1 MFVSSASTQELDP
14 HHEKTI
20 SIPRPQ
26 AAHITG
32 HESPQP
38 GAQTPPEVET
48 APVTPSFNPGYRFF
62 LAFAAM
68 CVIVLMAALDATS
81 LSVALSSIASALH
94 GTAIEAFWAGTSFLL
109 TSTVF
114 QPVIDSFSS
123 IFGRKLMVYISLVF
137 FGVGA
142 IVAAVA
148 KSGDGMAMLLIGRSI
163 QGIGGGGIICLVEI
177 ITADLVPLKVRGNYQ
192 SIIGAMWALGSVGGP
207 LIGGAFAQNVSW
219 RW

>member
-1 MFVSSASTQELDP
+1 MSG
-14 HHEKTI
+14 HE
-20 SIPRPQ
+20 RPQ
-26 AAHITG
+26 TR
-32 HESPQP
+32 
-38 GAQTPPEVET
+38 AQTSPEVEKT
-48 APVTPSFNPGYRFF
+48 PVTPPFNPGYRFF

-114 QPVIDSFSS
+114 QPVMGSFSS

-207 LIGGAFAQNVSW
+207 LIGGAFAQDVSW